1 MGFAHIATA
10 LSLSSLTGTDLLFV
24 GLVGGFGLVCLIL
37 WAAWLAGMWKVFV
50 KLGRPGW
57 TCLVP
62 VWSNWQLGCAVG
74 PRPLAIAYAV
84 AAVAA
89 CLSFSAERLDNVF
102 LLASFGLLLL
112 THLAVCYFLS
122 RAFGRGIGYAF
133 GLAVL
138 PFLFVP
144 LLALSDDEATLYEAA
159 SASSSAVALEDGGE
173 VAEAASDTGVDD
185 EAADAEASDNA
196 EADVAGNPSGQDADG
211 ESAPAVDEIEDPG
224 DDDFEVWADDSSAEP
239 DDSADTTGSLP
250 RVAPEHLAAAAPD
263 ADQEDGQL

>member
-10 LSLSSLTGTDLLFV
+10 LSLSSLSGTDLLFV
-24 GLVGGFGLVCLIL
+24 GLVGGFGLVCLFL

-62 VWSNWQLGCAVG
+62 IWSNWQLGRAVG

-84 AAVAA
+84 AAAAA
-89 CLSFSAERLDNVF
+89 CLTFSAERLDNVF
-102 LLASFGLLLL
+102 LLVSFGLFLL
-112 THLAVCYFLS
+112 THLAVYYFLS
-122 RAFGRGIGYAF
+122 RAFGRGVGYAL

-144 LLALSDDEATLYEAA
+144 FLALSDDEAMPYEAA
-159 SASSSAVALEDGGE
+159 PAPASAAALEDGGE

-185 EAADAEASDNA
+185 EVADAEASDNV
-196 EADVAGNPSGQDADG
+196 EADAAGNPSGQDADG
-211 ESAPAVDEIEDPG
+211 EPAPAVDEIEDPG
-224 DDDFEVWADDSSAEP
+224 DDDFEVWADDSSTKP
-239 DDSADTTGSLP
+239 GDSADATGSLP

-263 ADQEDGQL
+263 DDQEDGQL

>member
-24 GLVGGFGLVCLIL
+24 GLVGGFGLVCLVL

-84 AAVAA
+84 SAAAA
-89 CLSFSAERLDNVF
+89 CITFSAERLDNAF

-122 RAFGRGIGYAF
+122 RAFGRGAGYAL

-144 LLALSDDEATLYEAA
+144 FLALSDDEAPPYEAA
-159 SASSSAVALEDGGE
+159 PASASAATLEDGAE
-173 VAEAASDTGVDD
+173 VAEAAADTSVDD
-185 EAADAEASDNA
+185 EAADAEASDDV
-196 EADVAGNPSGQDADG
+196 EADAAGNPSGQDADG
-211 ESAPAVDEIEDPG
+211 EPAPAVDEIEDSG
-224 DDDFEVWADDSSAEP
+224 DDDFEVWADDSSAES
-239 DDSADTTGSLP
+239 DDSADVTGSLP

>member
-24 GLVGGFGLVCLIL
+24 GLVGGFGLVCLVL

-84 AAVAA
+84 SAAAA
-89 CLSFSAERLDNVF
+89 CITFSAERLDNAF

-122 RAFGRGIGYAF
+122 RAFGRGAGYAL

-144 LLALSDDEATLYEAA
+144 FLALSDDEVCL
-159 SASSSAVALEDGGE
+159 S
-173 VAEAASDTGVDD
+173 
-185 EAADAEASDNA
+185 
-196 EADVAGNPSGQDADG
+196 QD
-211 ESAPAVDEIEDPG
+211 
-224 DDDFEVWADDSSAEP
+224 
-239 DDSADTTGSLP
+239 
-250 RVAPEHLAAAAPD
+250 
-263 ADQEDGQL
+263 